1 MTQELLTVRRDGPV
15 EYVTL
20 NRPDV
25 RNALNEHLI
34 GDLTYWAER
43 ITTGGDV
50 RCIVLAGAG
59 AAFCAGADLA
69 WMSKVASYS
78 HEENVRDANSAAKM
92 FSALDTLPVPL
103 IGRIHGA
110 ALGGGAGLAALCDV
124 AIAEEQTIFGFTEVK
139 LGILPALISPYVL
152 SKIGRSAARE
162 LFLTGKRFGAE
173 DARRIGLVHT
183 VAPAGRLDDLV
194 AEYVN
199 EILSAAPGAI
209 TTAKALIPNV
219 WSRLAPD
226 AIGVTVEAL
235 VASRMS
241 EEGQEG
247 MRAFLEKRKARWN
260 VRPNPDRQSG

>member
-1 MTQELLTVRRDGPV
+1 MNSVQVLEVRRDGPV

-34 GDLTYWAER
+34 GDLTYWAET
-43 ITTGGDV
+43 ITT
-50 RCIVLAGAG
+50 
-59 AAFCAGADLA
+59 
-69 WMSKVASYS
+69 
-78 HEENVRDANSAAKM
+78 
-92 FSALDTLPVPL
+92 
-103 IGRIHGA
+103 
-110 ALGGGAGLAALCDV
+110 
-124 AIAEEQTIFGFTEVK
+124 
-139 LGILPALISPYVL
+139 
-152 SKIGRSAARE
+152 
-162 LFLTGKRFGAE
+162 
-173 DARRIGLVHT
+173 
-183 VAPAGRLDDLV
+183 V

-209 TTAKALIPNV
+209 AAAKALIPNV

-241 EEGQEG
+241 SEGQEG
-247 MRAFLEKRKARWN
+247 MGAFLEKRKARWN